1 MIDRRPR
8 TSTAVTPADSHVTVV
23 LVVATG
29 DDVIVTWPAGARLVA
44 TTSRHG
50 TTAVHV
56 AVTAPMASDVTVA
69 AAVRGSGGE
78 DDAVDGHAYR

>member
-1 MIDRRPR
+1 MIDRRPC

-23 LVVATG
+23 VVATG

-44 TTSRHG
+44 TTSRHS

-56 AVTAPMASDVTVA
+56 AVTAAMASDVTVA
-69 AAVRGSGGE
+69 AAVRGSCGE
-78 DDAVDGHAYR
+78 DDAVDGHVYR